1 MNNVRML
8 NFRNFQEVFGKKK
21 KEKRKKERYDMHSN
35 VSKTLI
41 QNKQA

>member
-1 MNNVRML
+1 ML
-8 NFRNFQEVFGKKK
+8 NFRHFQEVFGKK

-41 QNKQA
+41 QNK